1 MAEDLVN
8 KLGYKKYEYIYKPY
22 KYDWKSYGYYSD
34 VDDVEYEDI
43 EDEGTVVGDNILTF
57 DSIGLSI
64 KDKISDDLIFFDGDQ
79 IQDLYEVLKKHL
91 DY

>member
-1 MAEDLVN
+1 
-8 KLGYKKYEYIYKPY
+8 
-22 KYDWKSYGYYSD
+22 
-34 VDDVEYEDI
+34 
-43 EDEGTVVGDNILTF
+43 LTF